1 MRTVPDD
8 TMPAFE
14 AGLVGGRSWRLAE
27 EHPSKLALL
36 VFYHGLHCPICRK
49 WLGTL
54 ERAVPRFNQHGVSVI
69 ALSCDTSERAERA
82 KSEWNAAQPAGL
94 ERVLR
99 VDARI
104 ARGEGGAQVPGF
116 LAPLVEQPA
125 PVAVQLDLR
134 QDVLLLREAPESH
147 LARVEAREGH
157 RVDSLRR
164 RHRVERELW
173 VVGTLAEPG
182 VASRLPGLVVDQRV
196 AAFLQP
202 VHAVDAAG
210 ELEPGDVESAPF
222 FQRPD
227 CEGGARLL
235 DLEPFA
241 RQPPQALALQLGEA
255 SLEAQLLHRRRRGFD
270 DGGVEIMTQVL
281 AGFHP

>member
-54 ERAVPRFNQHGVSVI
+54 ERTVPRFNQHGVSVI

-82 KSEWNAAQPAGL
+82 KSEWKLAQLRVGYGVSPEDARKAGL
-94 ERVLR
+94 YLSEEPDRRLYTEPGILAVR
-99 VDARI
+99 P
-104 ARGEGGAQVPGF
+104 EG
-116 LAPLVEQPA
+116 
-125 PVAVQLDLR
+125 R
-134 QDVLLLREAPESH
+134 
-147 LARVEAREGH
+147 

-164 RHRVERELW
+164 RHRVGRELR
-173 VVGTLAEPG
+173 VVGTPAEPG
-182 VASRLPGLVVDQRV
+182 VASRLPGLVVDQRM

-210 ELEPGDVESAPF
+210 ELEPGDVESASF
-222 FQRPD
+222 FQRRD
-227 CEGGARLL
+227 FEGSARLL

-241 RQPPQALALQLGEA
+241 RQPREALALQLGEA
-255 SLEAQLLHRRRRGFD
+255 SLEAQLLHCRRRGFD

-281 AGFHP
+281 TGFHP